1 MKMNRES
8 AIQAYNRAKQLE
20 RTVSERLRREILVP
34 YFGGNCCRQHN
45 CRVNFETGIYESPV
59 NGKNHKE
66 LAQLSRLFDYEQN
79 KIWRITDRLESH
91 FAKFF

>member
-1 MKMNRES
+1 MTREQ
-8 AIQAYNRAKQLE
+8 AIQAYRRVKALE
-20 RTVSERLRREILVP
+20 QSMSNDLRESILVP

-66 LAQLSRLFDYEQN
+66 LAQLSRKYDYEQRR
-79 KIWRITDRLESH
+79 IWDTCTRLASH
-91 FAKFF
+91 FAKAF